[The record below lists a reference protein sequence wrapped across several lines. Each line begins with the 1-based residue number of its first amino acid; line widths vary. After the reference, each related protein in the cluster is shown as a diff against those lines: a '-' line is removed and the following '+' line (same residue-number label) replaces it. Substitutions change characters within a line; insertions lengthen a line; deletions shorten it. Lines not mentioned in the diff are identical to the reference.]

1 MRKILV
7 LVLLGT
13 LVFGNSPAEVYS
25 LSYEMQEEVKPS
37 GTVEPFKRG
46 GYRSPRGSYN
56 PGIGSPGRTTPA
68 RPDNAVRNPA
78 PPRTTPSPRTGFG
91 GFFWRTIR
99 WISFGD
105 DSRITVQSICRFFA
119 RVSFAFTAKPR
130 FMDRCYFYR
139 RSTNSQVTAQWILIL
154 QPLTVKEP
162 ERALANY

>member
-91 GFFWRTIR
+91 GFF
-99 WISFGD
+99 
-105 DSRITVQSICRFFA
+105 
-119 RVSFAFTAKPR
+119 
-130 FMDRCYFYR
+130 
-139 RSTNSQVTAQWILIL
+139 
-154 QPLTVKEP
+154 
-162 ERALANY
+162 LADYSVD